1 MIDIIQYL
9 KSKYSIFFPFVG
21 INEIAVFLTQTL
33 KVPSVLISYLRTCT
47 EVPEVLP
54 YSYTTLTCDSRAT
67 VQHCQQQPACHFEGI
82 QRRHGSTILL
92 STKVCTNTLRVQLYT
107 YTYSRR
113 QSLLINR
120 LRVHVHIPSKVRK
133 YLRGYLRRYTYFR
146 TFVVATYSKLIRLQP
161 YSYVPVHVRV
171 RGLPEVILY
180 VPSKVLC
187 VLYLRMFFTR
197 KTWFFAHYPIVVV
210 YTALQYK
217 SPIKLGFDR
226 EGLRPLSPELALMR
240 QS

>member
-1 MIDIIQYL
+1 M
-9 KSKYSIFFPFVG
+9 
-21 INEIAVFLTQTL
+21 
-33 KVPSVLISYLRTCT
+33 
-47 EVPEVLP
+47 
-54 YSYTTLTCDSRAT
+54 
-67 VQHCQQQPACHFEGI
+67 
-82 QRRHGSTILL
+82 
-92 STKVCTNTLRVQLYT
+92 
-107 YTYSRR
+107 
-113 QSLLINR
+113 
-120 LRVHVHIPSKVRK
+120 
-133 YLRGYLRRYTYFR
+133 
-146 TFVVATYSKLIRLQP
+146 
-161 YSYVPVHVRV
+161 PVHVRV
-171 RGLPEVILY
+171 RGLPEVRPEVLCILY